1 MIDFSKTSQQFSP
14 TMFQP
19 QAQSGFL
26 PEFLQRGNFT
36 PSSGSAIGAAAP
48 SGGGGFINSFL
59 NNIGLDQETQMSL
72 FGGTDAATG
81 NQSLG
86 IIPGIMGAATGI
98 GQTWLGMQ
106 NLGLAKDQLN
116 FTKQAYQQNLANQIK
131 EYNTRME
138 DRLRGRTSDYQGKEE
153 DIQREMD
160 KRGLKE

>member
-26 PEFLQRGNFT
+26 PEFLQRSNFT
-36 PSSGSAIGAAAP
+36 PSP
-48 SGGGGFINSFL
+48 DPTGGGGFINGFL
-59 NNIGLDQETQMSL
+59 NNIGLDQEARMSL